1 MNIKFESF
9 YYSRKDNRLVF
20 VTSPSVLFKNR
31 ICYKIVNER
40 DSDSDYGHDSI
51 EYFEENYKRVGWLEP

>member
-20 VTSPSVLFKNR
+20 VTGLCVLDKNR
-31 ICYKIVNER
+31 IHYKIVNET
-40 DSDSDYGHDSI
+40 DSDYEHGDDSI
-51 EYFEENYKRVGWLEP
+51 EYFEEYYKRVGWLEQ